1 LRLKRGNYIDK
12 AKQLEAMRLDE
23 ILELEFKGD
32 KHRSGTIRNWIE
44 GTCDDPNSGSVRKQ
58 LQSYIMGPTV
68 QNEIAGKNFRAL
80 VAVIVGS
87 RQILVREM
95 DMRGNWVSEFQLA
108 NGCQRSSLLAK
119 EELEA

>member
-1 LRLKRGNYIDK
+1 
-12 AKQLEAMRLDE
+12 MRLDE

-32 KHRSGTIRNWIE
+32 KHRSGTICNWIE
-44 GTCDDPNSGSVRKQ
+44 GTVREQ

-68 QNEIAGKNFRAL
+68 QNEITDKNFRAL
-80 VAVIVGS
+80 VAVIIGS

-108 NGCQRSSLLAK
+108 NGYQRSSLLAK
-119 EELEA
+119 EELKG